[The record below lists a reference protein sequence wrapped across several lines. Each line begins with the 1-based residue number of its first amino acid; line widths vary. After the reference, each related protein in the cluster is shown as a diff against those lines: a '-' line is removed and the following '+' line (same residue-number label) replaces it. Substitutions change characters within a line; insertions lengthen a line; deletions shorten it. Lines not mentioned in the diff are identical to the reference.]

1 MCKIS
6 VIIPVY
12 NTQEFV
18 ESAIRSIQTQS
29 LRDIEII
36 VINDGSTDN
45 SLNILETLRA
55 NDPRLK
61 LFSQQN
67 SGQAIARN
75 KGLSEA
81 KGTYIY
87 FMDSDDIL
95 ESDAL
100 ELCYNYAETEQ
111 LDLVFFD
118 AESFSE
124 AGIDSTGYTYD
135 RCGMLTK
142 KVYTG
147 PEIFGELMLKDQFRV
162 APWLQIIR
170 KKFLDEINLT
180 YEKVTHEDELFS
192 TLLFIQARR
201 VGFINRKFFHRRLRS
216 NSVMTT
222 PFSLKNMDAYF
233 YITDKLLLFAG
244 KYPTEST
251 EKTLLNIRAKNVIQG
266 ALFRA
271 RSFPF
276 RERVEIFRKCL
287 NKYNNLI
294 ETSRY
299 VAFLFPQLS
308 KLRSDRYE

>member
-216 NSVMTT
+216 NSVVTT
-222 PFSLKNMDAYF
+222 PFSSKNVEAYF
-233 YITDKLLLFAG
+233 YITDKLLSFSERYPAG
-244 KYPTEST
+244 SAERRLL
-251 EKTLLNIRAKNVIQG
+251 TLRAKNVIQ
-266 ALFRA
+266 ASLFKA
-271 RSFPF
+271 RSFSLK
-276 RERVEIFRKCL
+276 RRTAIFRKCIH
-287 NKYNNLI
+287 KYPGLVGKDRYLLFLI
-294 ETSRY
+294 P
-299 VAFLFPQLS
+299 LLS
-308 KLRSDRYE
+308 KIKK